1 MIRLMKDTSG
11 EIDNIMAIWLSSTI
25 QAHDFISEEYWNKS
39 YDLVKNTYLPQSE
52 TYVYTENGDILG
64 FISIINKEFIGALF
78 IKREYQRKGIG
89 KELIEFVK
97 SHYDVLS
104 LAVYKENKDAVN
116 FYINRGFKSISEQ
129 LNEDTNEPEYIMSI
143 NG

>member
-78 IKREYQRKGIG
+78 IKREYQGKGIG